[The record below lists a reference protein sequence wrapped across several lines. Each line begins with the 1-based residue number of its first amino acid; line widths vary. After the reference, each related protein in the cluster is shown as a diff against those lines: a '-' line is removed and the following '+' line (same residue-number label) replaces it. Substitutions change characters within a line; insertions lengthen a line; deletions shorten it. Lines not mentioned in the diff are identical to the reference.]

1 MDRTNDDTT
10 LTWYYVY
17 SICTLCN
24 TYGLLF
30 LLFRS
35 SGEICDLCITKTKLP
50 LGNKVA
56 AAQINNAASNKLLH
70 LTRRNPCVSYRVLHA
85 VLYSISLETGKHA
98 CMSTLNLVSF
108 FDFLRS
114 FCHNICG
121 VV

>member
-1 MDRTNDDTT
+1 MDRPNDDTT

-50 LGNKVA
+50 LDNKVA
-56 AAQINNAASNKLLH
+56 AAQINNAASNKLLLH

-85 VLYSISLETGKHA
+85 VLYISYLNVIMLE
-98 CMSTLNLVSF
+98 F
-108 FDFLRS
+108 FSVLY
-114 FCHNICG
+114 IL
-121 VV
+121 